1 MVMYS
6 GKSYKKFIKYSN
18 LNEVSKFIN
27 FKNLFLLSNIKN
39 IRVWFSLDLSNENS
53 RLFYYSKIL
62 LGSLLVYLVT
72 NKYPHIKSSKDKR
85 IIHVEVNLK
94 SLDLKYFLEKF
105 LIINSSK
112 HRKNI
117 VKTLKIKGNLVRL
130 LITDFNFF
138 SELGNSITLF
148 SLVEWISID
157 IVCQHEEE
165 YRSLFFLDN
174 LFRSSYL
181 V

>member
-1 MVMYS
+1 MHS

-27 FKNLFLLSNIKN
+27 FKNLFLLSKIKN
-39 IRVWFSLDLSNENS
+39 IRVWFSVDLSYEKS
-53 RLFYYSKIL
+53 RLLYYSKTL
-62 LGSLLVYLVT
+62 VGSLLVYLVT
-72 NKYPHIKSSKDKR
+72 NKYPLIKSSKDKR
-85 IIHVEVNLK
+85 IFHVEVNLK
-94 SLDLKYFLEKF
+94 SGDIRYFLEKF

-138 SELGNSITLF
+138 SELGNSTIFF
-148 SLVEWISID
+148 SLVEWLSID
-157 IVCQHEEE
+157 IICQHEEE
-165 YRSLFFLDN
+165 HRNLFFLDN